1 MATTLIPGVG
11 INPQAA
17 VLANQEYELVQNFLN
32 NKNLAKTW
40 FAHGTKMMDSGEAK
54 AMAGRTEWE
63 NLPMVEDACDKLIER
78 IKAESRYDLITKIK
92 ELSVDGMGILR
103 GAPGGGGLIMEP
115 VGWNQLAKFGPD
127 TMDTRLR
134 SNLNAWMKD
143 STKETKLRTRNPD
156 AVTNMRQCFASVGK
170 TYSAF
175 DWDQLAG
182 VIRATQYPGDARADV
197 KYDGSRAT
205 FEVVLHNPY
214 EVDELG
220 VGRLF
225 RVAIIISSA
234 DNGTEGYRIKYKA
247 VRIACINCTL
257 VHDENLVFRT
267 THRGNKVQEVVE
279 TAIRASSTALDS
291 FAARWSDAYTKQY
304 HDRYDGTPLGAEET
318 FKRLIAAKKIVVP
331 HMDRDALLAHLMGAW
346 EKEPGDTVAHVN
358 AAITRM
364 AHESAPSW
372 KSPWYQ
378 EDLEDSAGE
387 LLYQKNYVL
396 EPIDEEKRE
405 EWEW

>member
-1 MATTLIPGVG
+1 MTALIPGVD
-11 INPQAA
+11 INPNA
-17 VLANQEYELVQNFLN
+17 VNLANQEYELVQNFLN
-32 NKNLAKTW
+32 NKNLNKSW
-40 FAHGTKMMDSGEAK
+40 FAHGTKMLDMGEQK
-54 AMAGRTEWE
+54 AMEGRTQWE
-63 NLPMVEDACDKLIER
+63 NLPMVEEASDKLIER
-78 IKAESRYDLITKIK
+78 IKAENRYDIVTKIK
-92 ELSVDGMGILR
+92 ELSVDGMGVLR

-115 VGWNQLAKFGPD
+115 VGWNQLAKLGPD
-127 TMDTRLR
+127 AMDSRLR
-134 SNLNAWMKD
+134 SNLNSWMKD
-143 STKETKLRTRNPD
+143 CTKETKLRTRNPD
-156 AVTNMRQCFASVGK
+156 ATTNMKQCFAAVGK
-170 TYSAF
+170 NYQAF
-175 DWDQLAG
+175 DWDQLAA
-182 VIRATQYPGDARADV
+182 VTKATQYPSDARADV

-257 VHDENLVFRT
+257 VSDENLVFRT
-267 THRGNKVQEVVE
+267 THRGNKIQDVVE
-279 TAIRASSTALDS
+279 AAIRASSTALDS
-291 FAARWSDAYTKQY
+291 FASRWSDAYTKQY

-331 HMDRDALLAHLMGAW
+331 HLNRDDLLSYLMTAW
-346 EKEPGDTVAHVN
+346 NKEPGDTVAHVN

-378 EDLEDSAGE
+378 EDLEEAAGE
-387 LLYQKNYVL
+387 LLYQKNYVI
-396 EPIDEEKRE
+396 EPIDEEKRD